1 MSYLVMKVVTY
12 SFMAMRRDVEAM
24 RIVNELC
31 GHGDDLLIT
40 TDGGQEKWRDMS
52 VVEEKNGVN
61 GR

>member
-24 RIVNELC
+24 RIVTELC